1 MVGNPIGMEV
11 LEITLS
17 GPELLFT
24 TAAVV
29 AICGSPM
36 AVTID
41 GQEKPMWS
49 TLVMQAGQKLKIGA
63 ATDGGCRSY
72 LAIKGGLPEV

>member
-1 MVGNPIGMEV
+1 MEV

-29 AICGSPM
+29 AVCGAPM
-36 AVTID
+36 PVTID
-41 GQEKPMWS
+41 GQEKSMWS
-49 TLVMQAGQKLKIGA
+49 TLVIKAGQKLKIGA
-63 ATDGGCRSY
+63 AFDGGCRSY
-72 LAIKGGLPEV
+72 LSIKGGLPEV